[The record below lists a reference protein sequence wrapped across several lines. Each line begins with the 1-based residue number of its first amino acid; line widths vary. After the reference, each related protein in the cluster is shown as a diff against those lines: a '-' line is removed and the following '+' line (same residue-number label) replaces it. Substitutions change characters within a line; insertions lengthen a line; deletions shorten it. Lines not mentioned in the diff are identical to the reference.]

1 MQNRR
6 QRFIVYIVAFILF
19 LLLLS
24 PFTSTP
30 HIAFEAETA
39 IGRDYPINTASWSP
53 QVMDG
58 SDTNQQSAYTA
69 DMFTLDALAV
79 NHLKPIAAVLLHT
92 SDDKK
97 GIIRTVQHLLKY
109 PFIKEIIIQDNS
121 KTRPLT
127 LEQLDLDPTAT
138 SRVNIEISQ
147 SEDDLGSFARF
158 TACALSSYDHCYFQD
173 DLWYN
178 VYLDTMYTN
187 FLRNPDL
194 VHSMTD
200 PIQYPKYLRWQFSN
214 KACHR
219 EKKKANVCIKND
231 AVKRLQSKL
240 ESDTSST
247 PKDYFNRDEDLPL
260 LTDRVTR
267 ASCANDK
274 CLFITNINPFP
285 DPTLIHFDKSI
296 ITSIQKHETLYDE
309 LNAPTAE
316 SWVSRGFHNA
326 VDKSTQTCWNTY
338 QNPKVGDYFGLILVG
353 SMKVKHLVI
362 HGNKEIRNPDRVF
375 EVSVK
380 EHGGLC
386 GEMKTGIVF
395 FVSSIMRS
403 SSQRSITSGG
413 DISLTTTPTICFV
426 TGMAV
431 VFMGYSVYSHL
442 KTLQDRNANP
452 GRRKRETGK
461 GNRTALLAAGAL
473 GVLVEALKCTDP
485 EMDESTKRF
494 VAVAICDLIQGSDIN
509 KYCIIELGV
518 LDPIK
523 RILTSTTIRN
533 NELKY
538 WTLMI
543 LYQISLSDPMP
554 KILILS
560 GFVSL
565 LAKMA
570 RMTYGNTNMP
580 KFCMQSLVRI
590 VASVDVIE
598 AKRIL
603 TELLDYHIV
612 ELISICLR
620 GDDVELIYWA
630 AGLMHEFVL
639 KDVAADKF
647 RDIKGVHTILASLL
661 SADEMYIARVVLRT
675 VKFMAYGQETFRQE
689 MVHTGMVKRIMHCL
703 TLDDDD
709 VRYWATLCIHAVAG
723 QVESHEDILCSSE
736 FELLLSLATSVK
748 VHVSI
753 FIADILSLICC
764 IPSNNVA
771 MECHVDT
778 IISTLNSLITLDEL
792 EVQYNAAGAI
802 FNLMVMRDQPVT
814 TRITLQVI
822 DPLINSCV
830 EMSHNILPIIMMQSL
845 ITAKKGEFLT
855 TKDTGSRD
863 VNYNASLESDGVFT
877 PDYINVNT
885 AGTISNAMRLEEIL
899 HNSSRF
905 NRSPTEA
912 GYTDNVTDET
922 IESMNN
928 LRHNEVTNFPDAQT
942 NGEQPIACDP
952 LPSDVDRT
960 SLFMEFELPLSSR
973 VQFVGALSALRIL
986 LENSDIAGD
995 VISGTVFE
1003 SLMESMAQME
1013 GLIDKEGENM
1023 YDKEKQRS
1031 YKLSDIK
1038 VRTCC
1043 SKFGRSKTTSPLPD
1057 TIRQFAESLLLLAL
1071 YPVLDTW
1078 ATSSCKDID
1087 LDQMHPGAIKLVYYD
1102 FLQWIHASTMI
1113 DVQNLPAKPSRTS
1126 QSTMHVFDRLSS
1138 DNELNEQRE
1147 KYRILR
1153 KVESAAERLGETRR
1167 GGEDSPVDDAASE
1180 GQSSHLTKMYSGF
1193 ATRALMVLRS
1203 LVRYEPVRDFLVQ
1216 KMNFVEVMIHLLQNN
1231 RSVSDYVLACL
1242 GVLVNS
1248 DPCYV
1253 VPETSLQAL
1262 VVTIW
1267 HDIQLP
1273 MLQKQSFHFFAR
1285 IIMTYASRIIAE
1297 RTEEE
1302 CRNSG
1307 DFVEIDLVRRSK
1319 LCLVNY
1325 ETSREFRNDSWTFE
1339 TAKSTYSTPVYE
1351 SWGEHENH
1359 KYAFEVVLA
1368 TDGLMQV
1375 GWVND
1380 NFEIDPEGGTGVGDD
1395 GESYGYDGYR
1405 AKKWHGRHSIARS
1418 SYGSEW
1424 TSNDVI
1430 TSTLDLVRG
1439 EIKYYKNGT
1448 DMGVAFTGVPNDRS
1462 WYPAMSISTGQGCE
1476 FRFGGPLDKLRYLP
1490 DGYMPMA
1497 SLVRSSA
1504 IEDKSSLPHIISENE
1519 PSQLNVESS
1528 TDEPEV
1534 DDLTDALRRM
1544 SMTTPD
1550 TENML
1555 ESGNNEPNLKP
1566 IDIQD
1571 LGEYPSNV
1579 EDVLPVHQAHD
1590 EDEVVLPSLY
1600 FEASVVYQQKELDLR
1615 CAVLFSA
1622 GARTPS
1628 IALEINNGDI
1638 LGMTLLGD
1646 WNV

>member
-1 MQNRR
+1 
-6 QRFIVYIVAFILF
+6 
-19 LLLLS
+19 
-24 PFTSTP
+24 
-30 HIAFEAETA
+30 
-39 IGRDYPINTASWSP
+39 
-53 QVMDG
+53 
-58 SDTNQQSAYTA
+58 
-69 DMFTLDALAV
+69 
-79 NHLKPIAAVLLHT
+79 
-92 SDDKK
+92 
-97 GIIRTVQHLLKY
+97 
-109 PFIKEIIIQDNS
+109 
-121 KTRPLT
+121 
-127 LEQLDLDPTAT
+127 
-138 SRVNIEISQ
+138 
-147 SEDDLGSFARF
+147 
-158 TACALSSYDHCYFQD
+158 
-173 DLWYN
+173 
-178 VYLDTMYTN
+178 
-187 FLRNPDL
+187 
-194 VHSMTD
+194 
-200 PIQYPKYLRWQFSN
+200 
-214 KACHR
+214 
-219 EKKKANVCIKND
+219 
-231 AVKRLQSKL
+231 
-240 ESDTSST
+240 
-247 PKDYFNRDEDLPL
+247 
-260 LTDRVTR
+260 
-267 ASCANDK
+267 
-274 CLFITNINPFP
+274 
-285 DPTLIHFDKSI
+285 
-296 ITSIQKHETLYDE
+296 
-309 LNAPTAE
+309 
-316 SWVSRGFHNA
+316 
-326 VDKSTQTCWNTY
+326 
-338 QNPKVGDYFGLILVG
+338 
-353 SMKVKHLVI
+353 
-362 HGNKEIRNPDRVF
+362 
-375 EVSVK
+375 
-380 EHGGLC
+380 
-386 GEMKTGIVF
+386 
-395 FVSSIMRS
+395 MRS

-452 GRRKRETGK
+452 GRRKRETGSNK
-461 GNRTALLAAGAL
+461 SSRRLEDSIQLKSLAYLTQSTNINIQSSTVKIIIDRAMSDKHLPTIIRACNSKQPIKMRSKTLIALQLLTRREGNRTALLAAGAL